1 LRGAPIDVY
10 LVPHTH
16 LDPGWIETIEDYYSK
31 KVRSILNNVI
41 FELWKDRNKKF
52 TWCETSFLK
61 MYWND
66 KDVPMGMKDKLTS
79 LLWEGKI
86 EIVGGG
92 WV

>member
-1 LRGAPIDVY
+1 
-10 LVPHTH
+10 
-16 LDPGWIETIEDYYSK
+16 
-31 KVRSILNNVI
+31 
-41 FELWKDRNKKF
+41 
-52 TWCETSFLK
+52 

-92 WV
+92 WVQHDETLTTYKMQLANIETGINWLYDTFPFL